1 MARPRIAFTVDA
13 RRDLDLL
20 HDLIADDAGEGRAEA
35 ILRRI
40 HGTIE
45 TIAAMPGMGRVR
57 YDLPGQP
64 QSFAIFPWLVLYQ
77 PLPERD
83 GITVLRV
90 IDGRRDVPRHI
101 R

>member
-1 MARPRIAFTVDA
+1 
-13 RRDLDLL
+13 L
-20 HDLIADDAGEGRAEA
+20 HDWIADDAREGRAEA

-45 TIAAMPGMGRVR
+45 TVATMPGKGRVR
-57 YDLPGQP
+57 HDLPGEP
-64 QSFAIFPWLVLYQ
+64 QSFAIYPWLVLYQ

-83 GITVLRV
+83 GIIVLRV
-90 IDGRRDVPRHI
+90 IDGRRDVPRRI